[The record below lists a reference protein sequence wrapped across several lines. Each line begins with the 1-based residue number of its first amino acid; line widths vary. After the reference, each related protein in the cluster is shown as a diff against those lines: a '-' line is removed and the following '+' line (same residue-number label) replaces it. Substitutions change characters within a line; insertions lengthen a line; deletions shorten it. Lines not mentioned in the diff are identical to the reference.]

1 MKYRGGSGK
10 SLNLH
15 PGGEPLPSK
24 KPDGDFEPMRSIAS
38 SCNLVF
44 SFVLLLTL
52 SAAPLTADIYFE
64 DDFELYFDDLE
75 LELEGWRVVEVGNPT
90 ETTTFWTVLNPG
102 GRANPPGED
111 GTPSTGIFLV
121 SDSDQGDATSNPTG
135 SGMSHDI
142 WSPEI
147 DLADAQNKVWLHFD
161 CAAILNNNGKAVF
174 DVDVSID
181 GGETWVNAFRRV
193 APLRTE
199 AEPFAS
205 TENSD
210 GYFGRVHVDI
220 TEPAAGQP
228 EVVVRW
234 RHFEPSWDWWI
245 AIDNVV
251 VDDVV
256 PPQGGEV
263 FLLGR
268 QDFAAGIPP
277 DWELM
282 SLSEPPNEGTETW
295 HTTDKG
301 LRSVIEHNAGLFPY
315 MDGHGVFRLEPPF
328 AILDSDAD
336 PDPAEDEYLM
346 TPVIDC
352 SEAEEVYL
360 HYKDEILATGAIQE
374 VLFSIDGGATFEPV
388 PIFSYSLG
396 AGFDPGED
404 PFYAER
410 VFSVPA
416 AAFESKVVF
425 AWHYQ
430 AGGNEWWWAV
440 DDVYVTGTGE
450 GLDAINCA
458 SRNFRTEGFDPNSAS
473 VTMHWNSIDG
483 DTRHEILANGEVI
496 AAELAADA
504 ETYVDEAPPAGGAV
518 IYSIR
523 SYAGEEAR
531 TECEAPSVEPR
542 RCPAELS
549 CCYDIGS
556 GEVTLSWLNGVNIEG
571 RSWRIRRNGVPR
583 SSVALVDDTYTD
595 RITRPGVY
603 EYTLELNGGNAA
615 QCPGLPLSCSVVVTG
630 EGIAFYEDF
639 ECYTDDA
646 SLTANGWEMLL
657 AGNAP
662 DDSSQFSIL
671 NPGERGNPPGENGQP
686 STGKFLIS
694 DNDFGGADLAPGS
707 GGSFD
712 LVSPSFS
719 CAGLEET
726 WLHMDTA
733 IVMNNNG
740 SLVVDVDV
748 SADGG
753 NTWTNVFRRAGAARA
768 GVDPLPQVELS
779 EDEDLGPQEGNADGF
794 FGRLHIDLSEVAA
807 GQDDVKFRVRHFEP
821 SWEWW
826 VAIDNVQVDSNGV
839 SGGEHYLLETD
850 FNGGIPEDWAIE
862 SFDDLA
868 PWSGNDDSAVSL
880 LNYNGGLFP
889 DESDGRRLHYF
900 DREFAN
906 VSCSNDVDLGI
917 ECANRAG
924 NETLM
929 TPPLD
934 LSERTAVYLHVRSS
948 TLMTS
953 AVAEILLSLDGG
965 VTFEDEPVFSYTT
978 EAGFLRAD
986 GNSEVVYGDYIFPV
1000 PRAVGEADVVFGFHF
1015 DNPNQSIGW
1024 WAIDDVS
1031 ITADGG
1037 PAVEPPPPPPEEI
1050 CDNGADDDE
1059 DGLAD
1064 CDDPDCADEAACQV
1078 VQGPV
1083 FNRGD
1088 PDDNGAVQ
1096 LTDGIFI
1103 LNFLFLGGSAPAC
1116 FDSADADNNGAVQLT
1131 DGIFILNFLFLGGEG
1146 PVEPGTAATPCG
1158 EDPAEPA
1165 DDIGCDQYTSCG

>member
-1 MKYRGGSGK
+1 MCALARICSF
-10 SLNLH
+10 SCSIVLLFTVITA
-15 PGGEPLPSK
+15 PLP
-24 KPDGDFEPMRSIAS
+24 
-38 SCNLVF
+38 
-44 SFVLLLTL
+44 
-52 SAAPLTADIYFE
+52 ADIFFE
-64 DDFELYFDDLE
+64 DDFELYFDDVE
-75 LELEGWRVVEVGNPT
+75 LELEGWRVVEVGNPL
-90 ETTTFWTVLNPG
+90 ETTTFWTVMNPG

-111 GTPSTGIFLV
+111 GAPSAGNFLI
-121 SDSDQGDATSNPTG
+121 SDSDQGDTASDTTG

-142 WSPEI
+142 WSPEL
-147 DLADAQNKVWLHFD
+147 DLFDATQKVWLHFD
-161 CAAILNNNGKAVF
+161 CVAILNNNGKSVF

-181 GGETWVNAFRRV
+181 GGETWQNVFRRV
-193 APLRTE
+193 APSRVE
-199 AEPFAS
+199 ADPIAS

-210 GYFGRVHVDI
+210 GYFGRLHIDI

-228 EVVVRW
+228 EVIIRW
-234 RHFEPSWDWWI
+234 RHFEPNWDWWI

-251 VDDVV
+251 VDDV
-256 PPQGGEV
+256 PAGQGGDV

-268 QDFAAGIPP
+268 QDFAAGIPV

-282 SLSEPPNEGTETW
+282 SLAEPPNEGTETW

-301 LRSVIEHNAGLFPY
+301 RRSVVEQNAGLFPFL
-315 MDGHGVFRLEPPF
+315 DGHGVHRLEPPF

-352 SEAEEVYL
+352 SEADEVYL
-360 HYKDEILATGAIQE
+360 HYKDEINATGAIQE
-374 VLFSIDGGATFEPV
+374 ILFSIDGGATFEPV
-388 PIFSYSLG
+388 PLFSYNLG

-430 AGGNEWWWAV
+430 SGGNEWWWAI

-450 GLDAINCA
+450 GLDSLNCA
-458 SRNFRTEGFDPNSAS
+458 NRNFRTEGFDPRTAS
-473 VTMHWNSIDG
+473 VTMHWNLLDG
-483 DTRHEILANGEVI
+483 DTRHEVLANGKVI
-496 AAELAADA
+496 AADLAAD
-504 ETYVDEAPPAGGAV
+504 TGTFIDENPPAGGAV
-518 IYSIR
+518 TYSIR
-523 SYAGEEAR
+523 SYADDALR

-542 RCPAELS
+542 RCPSDLS
-549 CCYDIGS
+549 CCYDIDS
-556 GEVTLSWLNGVNIEG
+556 GLVTLSWLNGVNVEG

-583 SSVALVDDTYTD
+583 TSVALDENTYSD
-595 RITRPGVY
+595 RITRPGIY

-615 QCPGLPLSCSVVVTG
+615 QCTDLPLSCSVVASG
-630 EGIAFYEDF
+630 GGIAFYEDF
-639 ECYTDDA
+639 ECYTDDE
-646 SLTANGWEMLL
+646 SLAANGWERLL
-657 AGNAP
+657 AGGAP
-662 DDSSQFSIL
+662 DDNSQFSIENL
-671 NPGERGNPPGENGQP
+671 GHRGNPPTENGQP

-694 DNDFGGADLAPGS
+694 DNDLGGADLAPGS

-712 LVSPSFS
+712 IVSPGFS
-719 CAGLEET
+719 CAELEEV

-740 SLVVDVDV
+740 SLVVDIDV
-748 SADGG
+748 SSDGG
-753 NTWTNVFRRAGAARA
+753 AGWTNVFRRVGAARTIVA
-768 GVDPLPQVELS
+768 PLPQAELS

-794 FGRLHIDLSEVAA
+794 YGRLHLDITRAAA
-807 GQDDVKFRVRHFEP
+807 GRDNVKFRVRHFEP

-826 VAIDNVQVDSNGV
+826 IALDNIQVDSNPAG
-839 SGGEHYLLETD
+839 GGEHTLLETD

-862 SFDDLA
+862 SVDDLA
-868 PWSGNDDSAVSL
+868 PWSGTDSSPISL
-880 LNYNGGLFP
+880 LNLNGGLFP
-889 DESDGRRLHYF
+889 DQADGQRLHYF

-906 VSCSNDVDLGI
+906 VSCGNDVDLGI
-917 ECANRAG
+917 DCVNRAG
-924 NETLM
+924 NEMLI

-934 LSERTAVYLHVRSS
+934 LTERTAVYLHVRSS

-953 AVAEILLSLDGG
+953 ASAEILLSLDGG
-965 VTFEDEPVFSYTT
+965 QTWEEDPIFSYST
-978 EAGFLRAD
+978 ESGFLRAD
-986 GNSEVVYGDYIFPV
+986 GNAEVAHGDYILPI
-1000 PRAVGEADVVFGFHF
+1000 PRAAGQEDVAVAFHF
-1015 DNPNQSIGW
+1015 DNPNQSTGW
-1024 WAIDDVS
+1024 WAIDDVAIS
-1031 ITADGG
+1031 ADGG
-1037 PAVEPPPPPPEEI
+1037 PAVEPPPPPPAEI
-1050 CDNGADDDE
+1050 CGNGIDDDE
-1059 DGLAD
+1059 DGQAD

-1103 LNFLFLGGSAPAC
+1103 LNFLFLGGSAPSC

-1146 PVEPGTAATPCG
+1146 PAEPGTASTPCG

-1165 DDIGCDQYTSCG
+1165 DDIGCEEYTSCG